1 MRLYIYEIGTKTTC
15 ADLAITISLVVF
27 QRRNFLDPVH
37 SLTSLSLTMEM
48 KMKMS

>member
-1 MRLYIYEIGTKTTC
+1 MYVICTKTTC
-15 ADLAITISLVVF
+15 ADLVITISLVVF

-48 KMKMS
+48 KMEMS